1 MIKFDDV
8 EFDIQEDNSVSSP
21 SMAKNESY
29 NLKSEEVD
37 EQGVQV
43 NNIYCSK
50 VHDNVL
56 VKKKGQP
63 PAKRLDTFT
72 YLCLHSMILYCFKN
86 EYLHWFSTKEIPMR
100 KKQTK

>member
-21 SMAKNESY
+21 SMSKNESY

-37 EQGVQV
+37 EQGAQA
-43 NNIYCSK
+43 NNIYCSQ

-56 VKKKGQP
+56 LKKKGQP
-63 PAKRLDTFT
+63 PAKRLGNLI
-72 YLCLHSMILYCFKN
+72 YLCLHSMTLFCSKK
-86 EYLHWFSTKEIPMR
+86 STYIALALRRFP
-100 KKQTK
+100 

>member
-21 SMAKNESY
+21 SMVKNESY

-37 EQGVQV
+37 EQGAQV
-43 NNIYCSK
+43 NNIYCSQ

-56 VKKKGQP
+56 LKKKGHP
-63 PAKRLDTFT
+63 PAKRLGNFT
-72 YLCLHSMILYCFKN
+72 YLRLYFITFFCLKISA
-86 EYLHWFSTKEIPMR
+86 
-100 KKQTK
+100 